1 MSSKIKFIIFSVVL
15 ISIFIYLDDDHSKK
29 IDASKF
35 NKESDKVNKSI
46 KNDESKK
53 FILKKYNGYSPYD
66 AYFGKG
72 IYHNWTENSF
82 IIKNSNQ
89 TDAVVLL
96 VNAISGKKIRN
107 EYVRK
112 GTTFEMTGVPN
123 GTYYL
128 EWFSGSNWSD
138 DLVVTS
144 KIKGGLQ
151 RNANFTKVS
160 NRNDWMRVEGYQN
173 WTLTLYSVAG
183 GDVES
188 KNISAEDFFN

>member
-1 MSSKIKFIIFSVVL
+1 MATKIKYIIFSVVL

-29 IDASKF
+29 IDTSKY
-35 NKESDKVNKSI
+35 NKESDEENKLI
-46 KNDESKK
+46 NNEESKK
-53 FILKKYNGYSPYD
+53 FILRKYNGHSPYD

-72 IYHNWTENSF
+72 IYNNWTENSF

-107 EYVRK
+107 EYIRK

-144 KIKGGLQ
+144 KIKGGFQ

>member
-82 IIKNSNQ
+82 IIKNS
-89 TDAVVLL
+89 
-96 VNAISGKKIRN
+96 K
-107 EYVRK
+107 
-112 GTTFEMTGVPN
+112 PN
-123 GTYYL
+123 
-128 EWFSGSNWSD
+128 
-138 DLVVTS
+138 
-144 KIKGGLQ
+144 
-151 RNANFTKVS
+151 
-160 NRNDWMRVEGYQN
+160 
-173 WTLTLYSVAG
+173 
-183 GDVES
+183 
-188 KNISAEDFFN
+188 